1 MYGYIHQFDITVHIP
16 RRPTASTTASCVMT
30 PLNLHFGIPWIIFT
44 IAEKNNIVFNP
55 EKFHFA
61 KDEVEFAG
69 FSVTADSEVY
79 QAHQ

>member
-1 MYGYIHQFDITVHIP
+1 
-16 RRPTASTTASCVMT
+16 MT